1 MPPTDGDVAGV
12 TTDGGDSNAA
22 LAANS
27 ALSVPFSCGFCQR
40 SFPRLSLLK
49 KHEQVPTTLL
59 CFSLKQ
65 LFQHYPCFDFNRLT
79 AMRCRS
85 VVTFVLDSLSTN
97 GLGIVT
103 SSFTLVTKSTGVNIA
118 KQPFL
123 EGMHHLIIF

>member
-49 KHEQVPTTLL
+49 KHEQVRTTLL
-59 CFSLKQ
+59 CFSLKAIVST
-65 LFQHYPCFDFNRLT
+65 CFDFNRLIAT
-79 AMRCRS
+79 KCRS

-103 SSFTLVTKSTGVNIA
+103 SNFTQVTKSTAVNIA
-118 KQPFL
+118 KQHFL
-123 EGMHHLIIF
+123 EGMHHLIKF